1 MENENPIEEAKL
13 IQSIEANDKLETIG
27 KNTEAS
33 ILVQDETKEAVK
45 DLQPALDAI
54 ALNTEPKEVQKVK
67 IEIEED
73 EKEELA
79 SAFFS
84 MLKGKKGDKGDK
96 GDSPTKDELVSIIT
110 PLIPEPIKGDSGEDY
125 VLTEKDKKEIA
136 KSVKV
141 PVVEKIIEK
150 TEVIRET
157 PVTIDKTKT
166 IVKEVAK
173 YETADEIIEKLNTL
187 SKALDWKTIKN
198 FPDFSKNGGSGLN
211 TVFTDGTTIIGN
223 GLADNPLRAVGGGGS
238 GIQSIVAGTNI
249 TVDNTDPLNP
259 IVSSTGGGGITGSG
273 ANTQIA
279 VWTGATTQAGY
290 NALSYNSATG
300 RFQITDGVFPG
311 PGRAFLVD
319 AATYTVDMGDISSKS
334 NRVGM
339 TINNPSETI
348 TMYGQDSTA
357 AKVRIFEAFTNTDIL
372 GAGLSIVM
380 GDIDNSAN
388 GTQMQLID
396 QSGLFRVAGANYR
409 ALNLDFA
416 SESYG
421 FADYTQT
428 TSGGSNVG
436 GIEIAAGGVFN
447 MWGIDATSTISPF
460 LSLTGPGDITLGDL
474 NGVGSATTF
483 SILESSG
490 GIYDFTSRSFQIGGH
505 TYKFPS
511 TQAISGQALVAQDTN
526 GTLLYENVQR
536 NLFAQTQSVT
546 VANTTTPT
554 TITGT
559 GEGSLLVRSGTAKV
573 GSTYELDFE
582 GFYNATSSPTISY
595 KLKILGTNIGS
606 SITNTIPGGGSSW
619 DVRGHFKLTVLTTG
633 ASGTASLN
641 GYITYDKNDG
651 TSVTYPLNQTAFQA
665 INTTINQ
672 TTDFVATWSAADP
685 LNSLTIRQLTFN
697 QTR

>member
-1 MENENPIEEAKL
+1 MKNENEKLNKVLEMITAGIVTQSEIEQFLVVVLDVIKKSKDNFETISAENLSKIEQVVSYISQEHKKVL
-13 IQSIEANDKLETIG
+13 SEIDTKQSSFKKDVSSSIEATKREIDLRLK
-27 KNTEAS
+27 
-33 ILVQDETKEAVK
+33 ETKALLEEAILMSEKEDEEPEEEIDEEKIVESVLAK
-45 DLQPALDAI
+45 IKFPESEKMTADSLLEMLNSSDIQIDASRIKNLPA
-54 ALNTEPKEVQKVK
+54 PEVTK
-67 IEIEED
+67 IEAGGRLLSQLNDVDTSGIVNNSTLKWNLTRSIWEMG
-73 EKEELA
+73 
-79 SAFFS
+79 SA
-84 MLKGKKGDKGDK
+84 
-96 GDSPTKDELVSIIT
+96 T
-110 PLIPEPIKGDSGEDY
+110 
-125 VLTEKDKKEIA
+125 
-136 KSVKV
+136 
-141 PVVEKIIEK
+141 
-150 TEVIRET
+150 
-157 PVTIDKTKT
+157 
-166 IVKEVAK
+166 
-173 YETADEIIEKLNTL
+173 
-187 SKALDWKTIKN
+187 
-198 FPDFSKNGGSGLN
+198 
-211 TVFTDGTTIIGN
+211 
-223 GLADNPLRAVGGGGS
+223 GGS

-249 TVDNTDPLNP
+249 NVDNTDPLNP

-357 AKVRIFEAFTNTDIL
+357 ARVRIFEAFTNTDLL
-372 GAGLSIVM
+372 GAGLSFGI

-388 GTQMQLID
+388 GTKMQLID
-396 QSGLFRVAGANYR
+396 ASGIFRVGGSTYH

-447 MWGIDATSTISPF
+447 MYGLGADSTIAPF
-460 LSLTGPGDITLGDL
+460 MSILAPGDLYFGDL
-474 NGVGSATTF
+474 NGLGSATTF

-490 GIYDFTSRSFQIGGH
+490 GLYDFSSRVFQIGGH

-606 SITNTIPGGGSSW
+606 SITNTIPSGGSSW

-641 GYITYDKNDG
+641 GYITYDKNNG
-651 TSVTYPLNQTAFQA
+651 TSVTYPINQTAFQA